1 MSKISNLNIKVAS
14 IVIFVGLIIAT
25 NNLIIP
31 KNILFLF
38 LKLLFL
44 IPSVALIVNLVNII
58 PKNILYLSS
67 KIIGVAG
74 LVLLIVV
81 SYLSSKRKPD
91 NVNELYNDFSWL
103 INWPKW
109 LDTPFMHWINSGWRG
124 FIADYGVIFD
134 AIGYGLLRGYTEL
147 KNVIVQA
154 PWPVVIIGVIAITY
168 FTSGR
173 KVGTTAFCI
182 HEPKAISKKG
192 KCRYQECIPNLFRVN
207 KFCSIGVG
215 KLALEVN
222 QVLSYCTHHR
232 TCSKVCGQQ
241 VWPGYVHH

>member
-38 LKLLFL
+38 LKLIFL
-44 IPSVALIVNLVNII
+44 IPSVALVVNLINII

-67 KIIGVAG
+67 KIIGVVG
-74 LVLLIVV
+74 LFALIVV

-109 LDTPFMHWINSGWRG
+109 LDTPFMHWINKGWRS
-124 FIADYGVIFD
+124 FIADYGLIFD

-147 KNVIVQA
+147 KGVIVQA

-173 KVGTTAFCI
+173 KVGTTVFVGFALSSLAF
-182 HEPKAISKKG
+182 
-192 KCRYQECIPNLFRVN
+192 
-207 KFCSIGVG
+207 
-215 KLALEVN
+215 
-222 QVLSYCTHHR
+222 
-232 TCSKVCGQQ
+232 
-241 VWPGYVHH
+241 